1 MRPPGGGATGRVQ
14 GHTTPGCGLPQG
26 STRTGRPPARQAPE
40 PALGPGTALPTGLA
54 RQVAGH
60 QTDEASALRW
70 PQGRQGDRAAR
81 PHHGWDGT
89 AVAWPWGRQRGWG
102 RSQQEDHVSR
112 ATCCGAPHG
121 PVAPSLHVSP
131 SRASAVTCSYQC
143 LVVTP
148 QGAGDPWP
156 QDVGGPQTLPP
167 TVGPEREPRSGG
179 KGSWGPD
186 PQGVAWGPRHALLAP
201 CGHVH

>member
-70 PQGRQGDRAAR
+70 PQGRQGDRAAQ

-148 QGAGDPWP
+148 QRLGTPGHRTWGAHRPCPPRWALSGSHA
-156 QDVGGPQTLPP
+156 VGGRDPGDQTS
-167 TVGPEREPRSGG
+167 SGWPG
-179 KGSWGPD
+179 G
-186 PQGVAWGPRHALLAP
+186 HATP
-201 CGHVH
+201 S